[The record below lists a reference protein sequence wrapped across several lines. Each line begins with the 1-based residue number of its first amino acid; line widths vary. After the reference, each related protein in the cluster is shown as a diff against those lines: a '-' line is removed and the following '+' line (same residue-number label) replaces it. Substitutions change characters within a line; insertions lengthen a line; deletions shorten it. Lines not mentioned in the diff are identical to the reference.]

1 MIGVAIKGLLG
12 RKTRAVLTALA
23 IVLGV
28 SMVSGT
34 YILTDTIKKA
44 FDGAFDSTYRNTG
57 VVISGKEVVKGSAS
71 GNATIP
77 ESLLAKVR
85 ALPDVQASAGAI
97 FNFGGTT
104 DIVKLVDDKGK
115 TIGGNG
121 GAPTFG
127 FGVNAKD
134 ARFNPLVLATGHWA
148 RSGNQV
154 VVEAG
159 TAKKH
164 HLSVGDSVLV
174 SADGPTR
181 PFTISGTAKLG
192 DVSTI
197 GAATIAVFDVAT
209 AQELLQKEGRFDT
222 ISVAGEPGVS
232 NTKLATEIQ
241 RIIPPTAQVRTG
253 AAQAKSDSKDTTK
266 GITSLSYILLAFAGI
281 ALFVGAFVIFNTI
294 SITVAQRTREFATL
308 RTLGASRRQVMRS
321 VIIEAFAIGLFASI
335 LGLVLGLGIAK
346 GLNQLF
352 IQFGADLPQTGTVLA
367 TRTVIVSLVCGTA
380 ITVFAGL
387 FPARQA
393 TRVPPIAA
401 IREGA
406 VLPPG
411 RLGRFTPWISFA
423 LLGLALALLADG
435 LFVASSAK
443 AVLLPLALGTLLLFI
458 GVALVSKRLVRPLAA
473 IVGTPARRAGGT
485 PGRLASENAVRN
497 PGRTASTAAALM
509 IGLALVTFVATLGKG
524 LIASDKDGLKD
535 QVRSDYV
542 LTSGNGFDPF
552 PSAAGEAVKKAPNV
566 TLAASVRSDKARIFG
581 QSVAVAGVG
590 PEITRA
596 YHFKWKQGS
605 DAVVKDLGLD
615 AIVSKSFADRNHL
628 AVFDVFSIQ
637 PPSGKRLQFIVNGI
651 FDPPKIDP
659 LFNGIMISRTTFDR
673 GFPRPKNLFTFVDVT
688 GGTSDSAAASL
699 KGALAGF
706 PDVKLKT
713 RDAWVTDR
721 AAGISQLL
729 TFLYV
734 LLALSVIVSLF
745 GMVNTLV
752 LTIFERTRELGM
764 LRAVGM
770 TRRQVRRMVRH
781 ESVITALIGA
791 ALGLPLGVFLAA
803 LATRGLSSSGVGFHL
818 PIQSLVIFAAIAVAA
833 GVLAAV
839 IPARRAARL
848 NVLHALQYE

>member
-12 RKTRAVLTALA
+12 RKTRAALTALA

-34 YILTDTIKKA
+34 YVLTDTIKKA
-44 FDGAFDSTYRNTG
+44 FNGAFDSTYRNTG

-71 GNATIP
+71 GNATVP
-77 ESLLAKVR
+77 ESLLVKVR
-85 ALPDVQASAGAI
+85 SLPDVQASAGAI
-97 FNFGGTT
+97 FNFSGTT
-104 DIVKLVDDKGK
+104 DVVKLVDDKGT

-127 FGVNAKD
+127 FGVDAKD
-134 ARFNPLVLATGHWA
+134 ARFNPLTLVTGKWA
-148 RSGNQV
+148 VGGKQV

-164 HLSVGDSVLV
+164 DLKVGDPVNV
-174 SADGPTR
+174 SADGPTT
-181 PFTISGTAKLG
+181 PFTISGIAKLG
-192 DVSTI
+192 NVSTI

-209 AQELLQKEGRFDT
+209 AQKLLHKERQFDT
-222 ISVAGEPGVS
+222 ISASPKPGVS
-232 NTKLATEIQ
+232 NAELAREI
-241 RIIPPTAQVRTG
+241 RPIIPSTAQVRTG
-253 AAQAKSDSKDTTK
+253 EAQGKSDAKDTTR
-266 GITSLSYILLAFAGI
+266 GITSLSYILLTFAAI

-308 RTLGASRRQVMRS
+308 RTLGASRRQVLRS
-321 VIIEAFAIGLFASI
+321 VIIEAFAIGLFAS
-335 LGLVLGLGIAK
+335 LVGLVLGLAIAK

-352 IQFGADLPQTGTVLA
+352 IQLGADLPQSGTVLA
-367 TRTVIVSLVCGTA
+367 TRTVIVSLVCGTV
-380 ITVFAGL
+380 ITLFAGL
-387 FPARQA
+387 FPALQA

-406 VLPPG
+406 VLPGG
-411 RLGRFTPWISFA
+411 RFARFTPWISLA
-423 LLGLALALLADG
+423 LLALALALIAYG
-435 LFVASSAK
+435 LFAASSAK

-473 IVGTPARRAGGT
+473 IVGTPARRVGGA

-509 IGLALVTFVATLGKG
+509 IGLALVTFVATLGEG
-524 LIASDKDGLKD
+524 LIASDKEKLKH

-552 PSAAGEAVKKAPNV
+552 PSAAGDAIAEAPDV
-566 TLAASVRSDKARIFG
+566 TLATSVRSDKARVFG
-581 QSVAVAGVG
+581 TAVDVAGVD
-590 PEITRA
+590 PEIPRVYRFDWTR
-596 YHFKWKQGS
+596 GS
-605 DAVVKDLGLD
+605 HDPPRGSGAV
-615 AIVSKSFADRNHL
+615 VSKSFADRNHL
-628 AVFDVFSIQ
+628 SVNDVFTVR
-637 PPSGKRLQFIVNGI
+637 PPSGAERDFQVQGI

-659 LFNGIMISRTTFDR
+659 VFKGIMITRDAFDAD
-673 GFPRPKNLFTFVDVT
+673 FPRPKDLFTFVNVK
-688 GGTSDSAAASL
+688 GGASDRATASL
-699 KGALAGF
+699 KSALVGF
-706 PDVKLKT
+706 PDVKLRT
-713 RDAWVTDR
+713 RDAWVDKR
-721 AAGISQLL
+721 AAGIKKLL

-752 LTIFERTRELGM
+752 LSVFERTRELGM

-791 ALGLPLGVFLAA
+791 ALGLPLGLFLAA

-818 PIQSLVIFAAIAVAA
+818 PIRSLLIFTAIAIAA

-839 IPARRAARL
+839 VPARRAARL
-848 NVLHALQYE
+848 NVLEALQYE